1 MAQDQDIARVYR
13 QCDPARPLEPGD
25 PRYVPCENTRGEG
38 DLIAQLTN
46 AIRWS
51 ETPLHLLFSGHRGG
65 GKSTELLRLQK
76 NLEEPPEGESKFFVV
91 YFEADQEDIDV
102 NDVDFPDL
110 LLAIIRQVGKA
121 LWGRAN
127 VKLSPPWLKRFMD
140 DLKRFLGSEVEF
152 EKLELDAQIAKF
164 TATIKSSPDARLK
177 IREALE
183 PNVSNLIQ
191 AANDFLN
198 DAVSK
203 LQDKGYRNLALIV
216 DNLDR
221 IVLRD
226 LEGGITTHERLFL
239 NRGSQLHALRC
250 HVVYTLPISMVYSP
264 KATALMNIFGRDPAV
279 LPMVKAANR
288 DDGSDNPDGME
299 ALRKIVLKRL
309 NAANVTQW
317 TSAFDSLDTWNYLCR
332 MSGGHLRNL
341 LILIRSACTAAG
353 ILPLNRRVIEQAVRG
368 ISNDFERALNHPD
381 FFNTLRDIDR
391 TKALPGSKDDQMLL
405 YNLSVLEYLNGEVW
419 YVVNPAVKALEK
431 FKSPRRASKSRP
443 R

>member
-76 NLEEPPEGESKFFVV
+76 NLAEPPAGEDQFFVV

-121 LWGRAN
+121 LRER
-127 VKLSPPWLKRFMD
+127 VKVELRPTWLSRFVG

-152 EKLELDAQIAKF
+152 EQLELDAQIAKF

-191 AANDFLN
+191 AANDLL
-198 DAVSK
+198 DEAVIRLK
-203 LQDKGYRNLALIV
+203 GKGYRNLALIV

-264 KATALMNIFGRDPAV
+264 KATALLNIFGRDPAV
-279 LPMVKAANR
+279 LPMVKVANQ
-288 DDGSDNPDGME
+288 DDSDNPDGME

-309 NAANVTQW
+309 NAANITQW
-317 TSAFDSLDTWNYLCR
+317 TSAFDSFDTWNYLCR

-353 ILPLNRRVIEQAVRG
+353 TLPLNRRVIEQAVRG

-381 FFNTLRDIDR
+381 FFKTLRDIDR
-391 TKALPGSKDDQMLL
+391 TKELPGSKDDQMLL

-431 FKSPRRASKSRP
+431 FKSPRRATKSRS

>member
-13 QCDPARPLEPGD
+13 QCDPATPLKPGD

-76 NLEEPPEGESKFFVV
+76 NLAEPPVDDEKFFVV

-110 LLAIIRQVGKA
+110 LLAIIRQVSKA
-121 LWGRAN
+121 LRERVNEELHPTW
-127 VKLSPPWLKRFMD
+127 SSRFIG

-152 EKLELDAQIAKF
+152 ETLELDAQIAKF
-164 TATIKSSPDARLK
+164 TATIKSSPDARLE
-177 IREALE
+177 IRKALE

-191 AANDFLN
+191 AANDLFDEASIRL
-198 DAVSK
+198 K
-203 LQDKGYRNLALIV
+203 DKGYRNLVLIV

-250 HVVYTLPISMVYSP
+250 HIVYTLPISMVYSP
-264 KATALMNIFGRDPAV
+264 SATALMNVFGRDPAV
-279 LPMVKAANR
+279 LPMVKIANR
-288 DDGSDNPDGME
+288 DGNDNQDGME
-299 ALRKIVLKRL
+299 ALRKIISKRL
-309 NAANVTQW
+309 TAASVTQW
-317 TSAFDSLDTWNYLCR
+317 TSAFDSLEAWNYLCR

-341 LILIRSACTAAG
+341 LILIRSACTASG
-353 ILPLNRRVIEQAVRG
+353 NLPLTQRVIEQAVRG

-381 FFNTLRDIDR
+381 FFKTLRDIDKTR
-391 TKALPGSKDDQMLL
+391 ELPGSKDDQMLL

-431 FKSPRRASKSRP
+431 FKSPRRVSRS
-443 R
+443 RHN

>member
-1 MAQDQDIARVYR
+1 M
-13 QCDPARPLEPGD
+13 G
-25 PRYVPCENTRGEG
+25 
-38 DLIAQLTN
+38 
-46 AIRWS
+46 
-51 ETPLHLLFSGHRGG
+51 
-65 GKSTELLRLQK
+65 
-76 NLEEPPEGESKFFVV
+76 
-91 YFEADQEDIDV
+91 
-102 NDVDFPDL
+102 
-110 LLAIIRQVGKA
+110 
-121 LWGRAN
+121 
-127 VKLSPPWLKRFMD
+127 

-152 EKLELDAQIAKF
+152 EKLEPDAQIAKF

-191 AANDFLN
+191 AANDLL
-198 DAVSK
+198 DEAAIGIK
-203 LQDKGYRNLALIV
+203 GKGYRDLALIV

-279 LPMVKAANR
+279 LPMVKVANQ
-288 DDGSDNPDGME
+288 DDNDNPDGME

-309 NAANVTQW
+309 NAANITQW
-317 TSAFDSLDTWNYLCR
+317 IDAFDSLDTWNHLCR

-341 LILIRSACTAAG
+341 LILIRSACTVAG
-353 ILPLNRRVIEQAVRG
+353 ALPLTRRVIEQAVRG

-381 FFNTLRDIDR
+381 FFKTLRDIDR

-431 FKSPRRASKSRP
+431 FKSPRRSTKSRSG
-443 R
+443 

>member
-1 MAQDQDIARVYR
+1 MAQDIARVYR

-76 NLEEPPEGESKFFVV
+76 NLAEPPEGEDPFFVV

-121 LWGRAN
+121 LRERIKVELRPTW
-127 VKLSPPWLKRFMD
+127 LSRFMG
-140 DLKRFLGSEVEF
+140 DLKEFLGKEVEF
-152 EKLELDAQIAKF
+152 EQLELDAQIAKF

-183 PNVSNLIQ
+183 PNISNLIQ
-191 AANDFLN
+191 AANDLL
-198 DAVSK
+198 DEAVIGIK
-203 LQDKGYRNLALIV
+203 GKGYRDLALIV

-264 KATALMNIFGRDPAV
+264 KATALLNIFGRDPAV
-279 LPMVKAANR
+279 LPMVKVASQ
-288 DDGSDNPDGME
+288 DDSDNSDGME
-299 ALRKIVLKRL
+299 ALRKIILKRL
-309 NAANVTQW
+309 NVAGITQW
-317 TSAFDSLDTWNYLCR
+317 MSAFDSLDTWNYLCR

-353 ILPLNRRVIEQAVRG
+353 TLPLNRRVIEQAVRG

-381 FFNTLRDIDR
+381 FFKTLRTIDQ
-391 TKALPGSKDDQMLL
+391 TKELPGSKDDQMLL

-431 FKSPRRASKSRP
+431 FKSPRRPARSRS

>member
-1 MAQDQDIARVYR
+1 MAQDIARVYR

-51 ETPLHLLFSGHRGG
+51 DTPLHLLFSGHRGG

-76 NLEEPPEGESKFFVV
+76 NLAEPPAGEDKFFVV

-102 NDVDFPDL
+102 NDVDFPDV

-121 LWGRAN
+121 LREREN
-127 VKLSPPWLKRFMD
+127 VELHPTWLSRFVG

-152 EKLELDAQIAKF
+152 EQLELDVQIAKF

-191 AANDFLN
+191 AANDLL
-198 DAVSK
+198 DEAVIQLKS
-203 LQDKGYRNLALIV
+203 KGYQSLVLIV

-250 HVVYTLPISMVYSP
+250 HIVYTLPISMVYSP

-279 LPMVKAANR
+279 LPMVKVANR
-288 DDGSDNPDGME
+288 DNNNDNPAGMK
-299 ALRKIVLKRL
+299 ALREIVLKRL
-309 NAANVTQW
+309 IAANVTQW
-317 TSAFDSLDTWNYLCR
+317 TNAFDSTDTRDYLCR

-341 LILIRSACTAAG
+341 LILIRSACTVAG
-353 ILPLNRRVIEQAVRG
+353 VLPLSHHVIEQAVRG

-381 FFNTLRDIDR
+381 FFKTLRDIDR

-405 YNLSVLEYLNGEVW
+405 YNLSVLEYLNGEMW

-431 FKSPRRASKSRP
+431 FKSPRRTSKSQSG
-443 R
+443 

>member
-1 MAQDQDIARVYR
+1 MAQDIARVYR

-76 NLEEPPEGESKFFVV
+76 NLAEPPAGEDQFFVV

-121 LWGRAN
+121 LRERAN
-127 VKLSPPWLKRFMD
+127 VELRPTWLSRFVG

-177 IREALE
+177 IREVLE
-183 PNVSNLIQ
+183 PNVSSLIQ
-191 AANDFLN
+191 AANDLL
-198 DAVSK
+198 DEAVIRLK
-203 LQDKGYRNLALIV
+203 DKGYRNLALIV

-279 LPMVKAANR
+279 LPMVKVANQ
-288 DDGSDNPDGME
+288 DDSDNPDGMD

-309 NAANVTQW
+309 NAANITQW
-317 TSAFDSLDTWNYLCR
+317 INAFDSLDTWDYLCR

-341 LILIRSACTAAG
+341 LILIRSACTVAG
-353 ILPLNRRVIEQAVRG
+353 ALPLTRRVIEQAVMG

-381 FFNTLRDIDR
+381 FFKTLRDIDR
-391 TKALPGSKDDQMLL
+391 TKELPGSKDDQMLL

-419 YVVNPAVKALEK
+419 YVVNPAVKALDK
-431 FKSPRRASKSRP
+431 FKSPRRTTKPRSR
-443 R
+443 